1 MAENRISREK
11 RSLGVGVVGGST
23 VVIDVGGQRFLT
35 DPSLSGPG
43 RYGYLTK
50 TAGPAVPVEELGRP
64 DAILLSHDEH
74 LDNFDPA
81 GREFAATV
89 PAIITGPR
97 AAKRL
102 GGKAIGLGTWERT
115 TVGPV
120 TVEAVPAMHGPLDGD
135 RDEHGDVNGETTG
148 FVLSG
153 DGLPT
158 IYVSGDN
165 AGIGP
170 VADIAARHPDIDIAV
185 LFVGAARSPKRNAG
199 RPLTLTSDRA
209 TDAAVLLGA
218 REVVPA
224 HYQGWEI
231 YTQSAADVRAAF
243 ADAGI
248 SSVLRLG
255 EPGTWSVVG

>member
-1 MAENRISREK
+1 MAKSQISREK
-11 RSLGVGVVGGST
+11 TALGVGVVGGST
-23 VVIDVGGQRFLT
+23 VVIDVAGQRFLT

-43 RYGYLTK
+43 TYGYLTK
-50 TAGPAVPVEELGRP
+50 TEGPAVPIAELGSP

-89 PAIITGPR
+89 PAIVTAPD

-102 GGKAIGLGTWERT
+102 GDKAIGLATWDRT
-115 TVGPV
+115 TIGPV
-120 TVEAVPAMHGPLDGD
+120 TIEAVPAVHGPIDGQ
-135 RDEHGDVNGETTG
+135 RDELGNVNCEVTG

-153 DGLPT
+153 DNVPT

-165 AGIGP
+165 AGIGS
-170 VADIAARHPDIDIAV
+170 VAEIAQRHRNIDIAV
-185 LFVGAARSPKRNAG
+185 LFIGAARSPAKNSG
-199 RPLTLTSDRA
+199 RPLTLTSERA
-209 TDAAVLLGA
+209 ADAAVLLGA
-218 REVVPA
+218 RHVVPA

-231 YTQSAADVRAAF
+231 YSESAEDVRAAF

-248 SSVLRLG
+248 AEVLRLG
-255 EPGTWSVVG
+255 ELGTWSIAA

>member
-1 MAENRISREK
+1 M
-11 RSLGVGVVGGST
+11 VGGST
-23 VVIDVGGQRFLT
+23 VVIDVGGRRFLT

-43 RYGYLTK
+43 TYGYLKK
-50 TAGPAVPVEELGRP
+50 TVGPAVRIEDLGRP
-64 DAILLSHDEH
+64 DAVLLSHDEH

-89 PAIITGPR
+89 PTVITGPG
-97 AAKRL
+97 AAQRL
-102 GGKAIGLGTWERT
+102 GDNAVGLETWQQT
-115 TVGPV
+115 AVGPV

-135 RDEHGDVNGETTG
+135 RDEHGIVNGEVTG
-148 FVLSG
+148 FVLAG

-170 VADIAARHPDIDIAV
+170 VAEIAARHPDIDIAV

-199 RPLTLTSDRA
+199 RPLTLTSERA
-209 TDAAVLLGA
+209 ADAAVLLDA

-231 YTQSAADVRAAF
+231 YRESAADIRAAF

-255 EPGTWSVVG
+255 ELGTWSVAG